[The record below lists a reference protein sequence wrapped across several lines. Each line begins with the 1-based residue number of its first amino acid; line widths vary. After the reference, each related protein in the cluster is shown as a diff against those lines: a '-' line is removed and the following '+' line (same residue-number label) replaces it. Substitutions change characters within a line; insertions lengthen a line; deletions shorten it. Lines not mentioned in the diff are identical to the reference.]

1 MSEKPKTTKKVL
13 NKKGK
18 IALDIILVAALIVA
32 AFSGYKL
39 VSGLIGY
46 QQADQ
51 KYETLQTEAKKTN
64 NTADTVSK
72 SSIDWDYLKTQNP
85 DAAAWITLPDSVID
99 YPVTYAT
106 DNSYYLNHLFDG
118 TENYA
123 GCVFVDCNNSH
134 DFKDKNTVMYA
145 HYMKN
150 GEGRMFTAL
159 NNYADQSYYDGHK
172 TIIIDTPTALYH
184 MEVVA
189 GIETTGTGDYIQLS
203 FASST
208 EFLDYVKG
216 FVDQSTFKSDV
227 TVGENDQLITLST
240 CSPNQYDGRYALIG
254 KLVKVQD
261 YDK

>member
-1 MSEKPKTTKKVL
+1 MSEKPKKTKKIL
-13 NKKGK
+13 NKKGR
-18 IALDIILVAALIVA
+18 IALNILLAAALITAV
-32 AFSGYKL
+32 FSGYKV

-46 QQADQ
+46 HQADQ
-51 KYETLQTEAKKTN
+51 KYKTIQAEAKKTS
-64 NTADTVSK
+64 NTSTTVSK
-72 SSIDWDYLKTQNP
+72 SSINWDYLKAQNP
-85 DAAAWITLPDSVID
+85 NAAAWITLPDSVID
-99 YPVTYAT
+99 YPVTYAL

-123 GCVFVDCNNSH
+123 GCVFIDYNNSR

-159 NNYADQSYYDGHK
+159 NNYVDQSYYDGHK

-189 GIETTGTGDYIQLS
+189 GIETTGSSNYIQLS
-203 FASST
+203 FASSAG
-208 EFLDYVKG
+208 FLDYVKG
-216 FVDQSTFKSDV
+216 FVDQSTFQSDV
-227 TVGENDQLITLST
+227 TVGEGDQLITLST
-240 CSPNQYDGRYALIG
+240 CSPKQYDGRYVLIG

-261 YDK
+261 YEK

>member
-1 MSEKPKTTKKVL
+1 MDTDPLYVNFTSGSTGTPKGV
-13 NKKGK
+13 
-18 IALDIILVAALIVA
+18 
-32 AFSGYKL
+32 
-39 VSGLIGY
+39 
-46 QQADQ
+46 
-51 KYETLQTEAKKTN
+51 
-64 NTADTVSK
+64 TVCHR
-72 SSIDWDYLKTQNP
+72 
-85 DAAAWITLPDSVID
+85 SVID
-99 YPVTYAT
+99 FIETLDQTFGIKKEDVIGNQAPFDFDVSVKDIFSGLYTGAEVVIIPREYFSNPTLLM
-106 DNSYYLNHLFDG
+106 DYLCDHHITVLIW
-118 TENYA
+118 A
-123 GCVFVDCNNSH
+123 VSAMCFVSI
-134 DFKDKNTVMYA
+134 MYA

-203 FASST
+203 FASSS
-208 EFLDYVKG
+208 EFLEYVKG

>member
-64 NTADTVSK
+64 NTTDTVSK

-134 DFKDKNTVMYA
+134 DA
-145 HYMKN
+145 P
-150 GEGRMFTAL
+150 
-159 NNYADQSYYDGHK
+159 SS
-172 TIIIDTPTALYH
+172 II
-184 MEVVA
+184 M
-189 GIETTGTGDYIQLS
+189 
-203 FASST
+203 
-208 EFLDYVKG
+208 
-216 FVDQSTFKSDV
+216 
-227 TVGENDQLITLST
+227 
-240 CSPNQYDGRYALIG
+240 
-254 KLVKVQD
+254 
-261 YDK
+261 